1 MRMRKNLRDF
11 GNDFYN
17 TSKRPE
23 TVKEAKEFE
32 ISLTE
37 NKLEFIEIK
46 LNEFEENYHKR
57 QFETF
62 QKLKDDIIDKYE
74 AFLKK

>member
-1 MRMRKNLRDF
+1 MRKNLRDF